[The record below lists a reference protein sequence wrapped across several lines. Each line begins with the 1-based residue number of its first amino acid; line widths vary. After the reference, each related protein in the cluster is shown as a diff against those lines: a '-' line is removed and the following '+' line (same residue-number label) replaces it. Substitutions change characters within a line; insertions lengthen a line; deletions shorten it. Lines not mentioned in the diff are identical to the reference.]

1 MNRDTSLCGETS
13 SPHSP
18 RSLSHSA
25 GVHSRVLSAPQLR
38 AHGVTAARAA
48 AQCRPGGPWQQLLPG
63 VFVLHP
69 GPPTGEERLHAA
81 LLYAGRPPAERS
93 SGKVPSQPR
102 QGLAHGGVAA
112 GAAQSSSAQSGSA
125 QGGSAHGGPAAWPV
139 PYGNT
144 MVTGLAALALHRF
157 SAAPPLI
164 SIDRIDVLVPRT
176 RRLRSTGCA
185 RIIRAHTLPAAQP
198 VAGVP
203 VAPVERALADA
214 VAELPDADTVHRLLT
229 EAVRGGH
236 CEPAA
241 LVREL
246 TLARLLSRDQVAD
259 AVDSLLAEGR
269 SLAEGRLYGL
279 VRDHRLP
286 DPLWNVELRLPGGP
300 SLGGVDVYW
309 PDEAVAVAL
318 DTRAAPHGRTGQ
330 GAGGAAG
337 HAACADED
345 VLDSPYARKRDHLER
360 LGITVVHLTPA
371 KLRDA
376 PGQQAT
382 VVRTALMAA
391 EDRAPAARVVILPR

>member
-1 MNRDTSLCGETS
+1 M
-13 SPHSP
+13 
-18 RSLSHSA
+18 
-25 GVHSRVLSAPQLR
+25 LSAPQLR
-38 AHGVTAARAA
+38 EQGVTAARAA

-63 VFVLHP
+63 VFVLHQA
-69 GPPTGEERLHAA
+69 PPTGEERLHAA

-93 SGKVPSQPR
+93 GAVPSQPR
-102 QGLAHGGVAA
+102 QGVV
-112 GAAQSSSAQSGSA
+112 QDSANT
-125 QGGSAHGGPAAWPV
+125 PAR
-139 PYGNT
+139 YGNT

-164 SIDRIDVLVPRT
+164 SVDRIDVLVPRT

-185 RIIRAHTLPAAQP
+185 RIVRAHTLPGSEQID
-198 VAGVP
+198 GVP

-214 VAELPDADTVHRLLT
+214 VAGLPEPDAVRRLLT
-229 EAVRGGH
+229 EAVRGGR

-246 TLARLLSRDQVAD
+246 TLARLLTREPVAD
-259 AVDSLLAEGR
+259 AVDALLTEGR
-269 SLAEGRLYGL
+269 SLAEDRLYGL
-279 VRDHRLP
+279 VRDHGLP

-309 PDEAVAVAL
+309 PDEAVAVEL
-318 DTRAAPHGRTGQ
+318 DTRAAPPRSSGRRPAGAGTP
-330 GAGGAAG
+330 AGGA
-337 HAACADED
+337 DD

-376 PGQQAT
+376 PAQQAT

-391 EDRAPAARVVILPR
+391 EDRAPAGLVVVLPR

>member
-1 MNRDTSLCGETS
+1 MNRDTCLCGETS
-13 SPHSP
+13 SPLSP
-18 RSLSHSA
+18 RSPGHSA

-93 SGKVPSQPR
+93 GKVPSQPR
-102 QGLAHGGVAA
+102 RGVGQAAPAHAPSVQGSPAA
-112 GAAQSSSAQSGSA
+112 G
-125 QGGSAHGGPAAWPV
+125 PV

-164 SIDRIDVLVPRT
+164 SVDRIDVLVPRT

-185 RIIRAHTLPAAQP
+185 RIVRAHTLPGAQQI
-198 VAGVP
+198 AGVP

-214 VAELPDADTVHRLLT
+214 VAELSDADAVRRLLT

-236 CEPAA
+236 CEPAT

-246 TLARLLSRDQVAD
+246 TLARLLSREQVSD

-269 SLAEGRLYGL
+269 SLAEDRLYGL
-279 VRDHRLP
+279 VRDHALP

-300 SLGGVDVYW
+300 SLGGVDAYW
-309 PDEAVAVAL
+309 PDEAVAVEL
-318 DTRAAPHGRTGQ
+318 DTRPVPRARSGH
-330 GAGGAAG
+330 GAAV
-337 HAACADED
+337 AAGDDAD
-345 VLDSPYARKRDHLER
+345 VLGSPYARKRDHLER

-376 PGQQAT
+376 PAQQAT

>member
-13 SPHSP
+13 SPLSP
-18 RSLSHSA
+18 RSLCHSA

-38 AHGVTAARAA
+38 EHGVTAARAA

-69 GPPTGEERLHAA
+69 GPPTGEERVHAA

-93 SGKVPSQPR
+93 GKVPSQPR
-102 QGLAHGGVAA
+102 REVVQDAPVPDA
-112 GAAQSSSAQSGSA
+112 SVPDPSAT
-125 QGGSAHGGPAAWPV
+125 GPAR
-139 PYGNT
+139 YGNT

-164 SIDRIDVLVPRT
+164 SVDRIDVLVPRT

-185 RIIRAHTLPAAQP
+185 RIVRAHTLPGAQQID
-198 VAGVP
+198 GVP

-214 VAELPDADTVHRLLT
+214 VAELSDADAVRRLLT

-236 CEPAA
+236 CEPTA

-246 TLARLLSRDQVAD
+246 TLARLLSRELVSD

-269 SLAEGRLYGL
+269 SLAEDRLYGL
-279 VRDHRLP
+279 VRDQALP

-300 SLGGVDVYW
+300 SLGGVDAYW
-309 PDEAVAVAL
+309 PDEAVAVEL
-318 DTRAAPHGRTGQ
+318 DTRAVPRARSGH

-337 HAACADED
+337 CAADSDAD
-345 VLDSPYARKRDHLER
+345 VLGSPYARKRDHLER

-376 PGQQAT
+376 PAQQAT

-391 EDRAPAARVVILPR
+391 EDRAPAARVVVLPR